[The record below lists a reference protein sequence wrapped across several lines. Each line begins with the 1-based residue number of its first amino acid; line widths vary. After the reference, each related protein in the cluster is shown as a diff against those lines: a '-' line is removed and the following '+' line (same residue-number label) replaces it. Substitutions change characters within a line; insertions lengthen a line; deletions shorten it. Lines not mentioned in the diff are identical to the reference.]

1 MRPNPGSASRP
12 PLSPAYRIAIGKLI
26 DLRPAF
32 QLKLPRIGLTLP
44 RFARAGISAAIRR
57 RESAMDIRVYEED
70 DLTRALLEQ
79 WLGEAGY
86 RVRVGAACR
95 AGPQTHSDLVIV
107 NVSMPKQAGRQCIRH
122 IREAHPQAPLIAI
135 SAQFRS
141 GLSASGA
148 TAQSLGVLKV
158 IAKPLVRS
166 ELLEA
171 VRGIIGEP
179 D

>member
-1 MRPNPGSASRP
+1 
-12 PLSPAYRIAIGKLI
+12 
-26 DLRPAF
+26 
-32 QLKLPRIGLTLP
+32 
-44 RFARAGISAAIRR
+44 
-57 RESAMDIRVYEED
+57 MDIRVYEED
-70 DLTRALLEQ
+70 DLTRALIEQ

-86 RVRVGAACR
+86 RVRVGAACG
-95 AGPQTHSDLVIV
+95 AGVQAHSDLVIV

-148 TAQSLGVLKV
+148 TAQALGVLKV

>member
-1 MRPNPGSASRP
+1 LKP
-12 PLSPAYRIAIGKLI
+12 PRIA
-26 DLRPAF
+26 
-32 QLKLPRIGLTLP
+32 LTLR
-44 RFARAGISAAIRR
+44 RFAQARISAAIRR

-148 TAQSLGVLKV
+148 TAQALGVLKV